1 MLRTPWRLSELAG
14 RLQINEDLEYLSK
27 YLGDGVCT
35 PSTQAQPQALQQA
48 LAGSV
53 LMRKRWQAKPNL
65 SGLAIVAPSSEE
77 ARADGLY
84 LMRDDLDPI
93 NLSIIAHDS
102 AAAQDKPEVKL
113 VKWATILRD
122 FVLLVPNALTHGDP
136 ANAVPLPAL
145 AVNFQ
150 EGDAQT
156 TRSVGVASFDIATR
170 TVQYFVVDR
179 RLTKHARNRA
189 CNETRG
195 ARARVDLA
203 RQIP

>member
-14 RLQINEDLEYLSK
+14 RLQINEDLE

-48 LAGSV
+48 LAGSI

-93 NLSIIAHDS
+93 NLSVIAHDS
-102 AAAQDKPEVKL
+102 AAAQDNV
-113 VKWATILRD
+113 
-122 FVLLVPNALTHGDP
+122 
-136 ANAVPLPAL
+136 VPLM
-145 AVNFQ
+145 
-150 EGDAQT
+150 
-156 TRSVGVASFDIATR
+156 I
-170 TVQYFVVDR
+170 
-179 RLTKHARNRA
+179 
-189 CNETRG
+189 
-195 ARARVDLA
+195 
-203 RQIP
+203 